1 MASANSPSH
10 PARFFAARRRR
21 VFAEGRV
28 AEALAFLRRPTA
40 GKEDLCEAGLVLEAG
55 HRAGPVRGDDGGDGE
70 ALLGVADGRGEDL
83 GERELAVL
91 RVELEPAVAGTRDAP
106 GVRAVE
112 RDRAVGERR
121 DLFGRERQRRA
132 SGGVQADDLLLGR
145 IPEDGEEVAAEAVR
159 RRLHQAEAGVRRD
172 RRVDGAPPLAQDLH
186 SRLSAEGLGARHHAV
201 LGPDGGAGR
210 LASAFRGPFGEE
222 RKRDDEGEECD
233 EGRSHAG
240 IVRGSET
247 EAGPERRSG
256 GPGRASG

>member
-10 PARFFAARRRR
+10 PARFFAARRRS
-21 VFAEGRV
+21 VFRGPGCGSARLPSARCPPGRKTS
-28 AEALAFLRRPTA
+28 AKP
-40 GKEDLCEAGLVLEAG
+40 GLSLNAATEPAQFD
-55 HRAGPVRGDDGGDGE
+55 GDDGGDGK
-70 ALLGVADGRGEDL
+70 ALLGVADRRREDL
-83 GERELAVL
+83 GERELPVL
-91 RVELEPAVAGTRDAP
+91 RVELEPAVAGARDAP

-121 DLFGRERQRRA
+121 DLLGRQRERGA
-132 SGGVQADDLLLGR
+132 AGGVEADDFLLR
-145 IPEDGEEVAAEAVR
+145 RVPEDGEEVAAEAVR

-210 LASAFRGPFGEE
+210 LSTPSRGPFGEE

-240 IVRGSET
+240 IVRGSDRSRKR
-247 EAGPERRSG
+247 EAVRR
-256 GPGRASG
+256 PGRASG